1 MTKLLLNRRGAIASL
16 LAISATSALSA
27 CGNADTH
34 SRGTVDAGLKYASV
48 GQFFSANEMA
58 MLGAI
63 AGTIMPATNTPGAVE
78 AGVPAVVQEL
88 ASVWGNDDYRRYWRA
103 GLSDMAKRLQDADR
117 PFVDMTADQKTRA
130 LGTLDADVFNGSLDI
145 GFYRDLKSTVLQA
158 YYMSEPG
165 ATEELAYEPVPGEW
179 VGCVPLSQYPKSW
192 AR

>member
-16 LAISATSALSA
+16 LAISATGALTA
-27 CGNADTH
+27 CSNADAPR
-34 SRGTVDAGLKYASV
+34 RGAVDAGVKYASV
-48 GQFFSANEMA
+48 GQFFSATEMA
-58 MLGAI
+58 VLGAI
-63 AGTIMPATNTPGAVE
+63 ASTIMPATNTPGAIE

-88 ASVWGNDDYRRYWRA
+88 ASVWGDDDYRRYWRA
-103 GLSDMAKRLQDADR
+103 GLSDMADRLQDADGD
-117 PFVDMTADQKTRA
+117 FVDMTADQKARA
-130 LGTLDADVFNGSLDI
+130 LGTLDADVFNGSLDL

-179 VGCVPLSQYPKSW
+179 IGCVPLSQYPKSW